1 MKSIF
6 YSTKKGILILILLSA
21 ALCRFNGAAAYP
33 GETESRIDALDRFE
47 MKLSE
52 LTVDPE
58 KIRFTLTLSGNG
70 VESEEDC
77 EERYVEGV
85 REDNGDGEARLCRTV
100 RQEFAYFN
108 GGVIPA
114 DAEIVKTT
122 LSFDGYNYFQIDPEG
137 QESGKPDPIWTQY
150 GYKVKI
156 NFYRPDAVQF
166 DEYGHEKTDS
176 DLLRGYPT
184 NESFGIYLAD
194 FEWGIY
200 QIAIALN
207 YRADYFNPHFATI
220 PVKSTDDDY
229 FHGFGGAEVIDG
241 KPVSVSGG
249 PTVADLIENGEFD
262 PQTDLP
268 ENPVV
273 DALVIYA
280 YRDPRFKNGH
290 RSTSW
295 RVHPVRIDAGLSG
308 PNVILTYRTKQGGI
322 GHWIGSIQN
331 QLRIQYVYKSE

>member
-100 RQEFAYFN
+100 RQAFTYFN

-122 LSFDGYNYFQIDPEG
+122 LSFDDENFFQIHPPDFFQGEPEAFWKKG
-137 QESGKPDPIWTQY
+137 GFKYNVCFYKPEAVEVTDQNEESTEFMI
-150 GYKVKI
+150 
-156 NFYRPDAVQF
+156 
-166 DEYGHEKTDS
+166 
-176 DLLRGYPT
+176 RGYRT
-184 NESFGIYLAD
+184 KERFGIYLSAVQWGVNQFAFAMTYRSD
-194 FEWGIY
+194 F
-200 QIAIALN
+200 
-207 YRADYFNPHFATI
+207 FNPKLAFLPILSAG
-220 PVKSTDDDY
+220 DDFRHDLS
-229 FHGFGGAEVIDG
+229 GFPIVDG
-241 KPVSVSGG
+241 KAGFSGQ
-249 PTVADLIENGEFD
+249 PTVAELIEQGHTDISEAMPDDPVFD
-262 PQTDLP
+262 Q
-268 ENPVV
+268 NVV
-273 DALVIYA
+273 YA
-280 YRDPRFKNGH
+280 YNDPGFGNGAEYD
-290 RSTSW
+290 RSMIEPLRLDLVLLPSKVT
-295 RVHPVRIDAGLSG
+295 V
-308 PNVILTYRTKQGGI
+308 TYRTRQGGI
-322 GHWIGSIQN
+322 GHWIGRVMN
-331 QLRIQYVYKSE
+331 RYRIQYTSTIQ